1 MTIQAAYIVG
11 QCVLHDVIHEHAR
24 RGRLGASNEVEHGGR
39 RIVVTVDG
47 FSVVGAAAVI
57 VVGIAIIAIV
67 IIATAHSI
75 ESKYQRCHVGD
86 ILRFLAGG
94 IALLGSLVL
103 LVMVNHHHFLTTT
116 TTTTTGI
123 ETGSIGKV
131 IQVTIHARG
140 TGVPAKVRKLGGITR
155 IDTQILEDHLAL
167 AQRGG
172 YLEEL
177 EISYIVGIHVETV
190 A

>member
-1 MTIQAAYIVG
+1 M
-11 QCVLHDVIHEHAR
+11 LHDVIHEHAR

-47 FSVVGAAAVI
+47 FSVVGAAVVI
-57 VVGIAIIAIV
+57 VVVAIIAIA
-67 IIATAHSI
+67 IATAHSI
-75 ESKYQRCHVGD
+75 KSKYQRCHVGN

-103 LVMVNHHHFLTTT
+103 LIIVNHHHFL
-116 TTTTTGI
+116 TTTGI
-123 ETGSIGKV
+123 ETGSIGEM
-131 IQVTIHARG
+131 IQVIIHARW
-140 TGVPAKVRKLGGITR
+140 TGAAKVRKLGGITR
-155 IDTQILEDHLAL
+155 IDTQILEDHLAF
-167 AQRGG
+167 AQCGG